1 MKLKKANE
9 GRKDLYKGQRL
20 KWWEINDFSSLLQSL
35 GVNYYE
41 KSVFLYSKVTKAKKA
56 APLARKAKS
65 HSSTSINSKSLS

>member
-1 MKLKKANE
+1 MKVTKTFSKARE
-9 GRKDLYKGQRL
+9 S
-20 KWWEINDFSSLLQSL
+20 NDEKLMIFFPLLQSL